1 MWAAFFESLPQA
13 QQVVVEQG
21 TTGFYKVMTAFAAV
35 RLWTGSIPL
44 AYAVQTCMTLAVIGT
59 VAYVG
64 WRRPEPALR
73 NALVCAAVLLS
84 SPYAFDYDFVVL
96 LPAGAFLWRHAQQ
109 AGWAPHEKSLLAL
122 VWFSPLVARQ
132 LAEHL
137 LLPIGLFSALA
148 VAGMA
153 LRRIRGEQRARAPA
167 LA

>member
-96 LPAGAFLWRHAQQ
+96 LPA
-109 AGWAPHEKSLLAL
+109 
-122 VWFSPLVARQ
+122 
-132 LAEHL
+132 
-137 LLPIGLFSALA
+137 
-148 VAGMA
+148 
-153 LRRIRGEQRARAPA
+153 
-167 LA
+167 